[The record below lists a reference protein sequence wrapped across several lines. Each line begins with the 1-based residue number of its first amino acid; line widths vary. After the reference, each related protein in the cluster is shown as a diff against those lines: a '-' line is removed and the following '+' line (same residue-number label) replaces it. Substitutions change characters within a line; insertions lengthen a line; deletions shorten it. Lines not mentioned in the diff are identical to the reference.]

1 MDDTEKRPNP
11 LAVFLIGSIV
21 VAFGALWVFILF
33 MFLSYG
39 FPKYPPLS
47 GLEKGLVFIVPLV
60 LSCGSAFILFRYTR
74 NPAMFDGYKSGGYES
89 E

>member
-1 MDDTEKRPNP
+1 
-11 LAVFLIGSIV
+11 V

-60 LSCGSAFILFRYTR
+60 ISCVSAFILFRYIR